1 MRSRQT
7 IRAQG
12 EGGGVRSRSAKRKR
26 RAEMESDEERAGRW
40 GGDVERINREYER
53 F

>member
-1 MRSRQT
+1 
-7 IRAQG
+7 
-12 EGGGVRSRSAKRKR
+12 
-26 RAEMESDEERAGRW
+26 MESDEERAGRW